1 MPSGQLRRT
10 FRFFRYSCWKAEWIF
25 SLLDCYSFASG
36 NEPERPMSSRSIA
49 SAMQAFV
56 FLQNDFAM
64 IPNGAFILA
73 WQRLNGLALHLL
85 SVAYCCCSFHFS
97 AEKEHLINK
106 PSLLAC
112 AYLRKSENI
121 VPWNRSHR
129 RSTGRTHRPNHFPYH
144 IHATKRSAPNR
155 TT

>member
-1 MPSGQLRRT
+1 MPRQT
-10 FRFFRYSCWKAEWIF
+10 FRFFRCSCWKVDWIF
-25 SLLDCYSFASG
+25 SSLDCYSFASG
-36 NEPERPMSSRSIA
+36 NEPEKPMSFRSIA

-56 FLQNDFAM
+56 FLQNDSAM

-73 WQRLNGLALHLL
+73 WQRLNGSALPLP
-85 SVAYCCCSFHFS
+85 SAVCCCCSFHLS
-97 AEKEHLINK
+97 AEKGHLINK
-106 PSLLAC
+106 PSWLAC

-129 RSTGRTHRPNHFPYH
+129 RSTGRTHKPNHFPCH

>member
-1 MPSGQLRRT
+1 MHILVNLKISLHRI
-10 FRFFRYSCWKAEWIF
+10 RYITIQWVTHINQIIF
-25 SLLDCYSFASG
+25 LIISMQQNAVLQ
-36 NEPERPMSSRSIA
+36 IA
-49 SAMQAFV
+49 
-56 FLQNDFAM
+56 
-64 IPNGAFILA
+64 PHGAFISA

-85 SVAYCCCSFHFS
+85 SVAYCCCSFHLS

-129 RSTGRTHRPNHFPYH
+129 RSTGRTHKPNHFPYH